1 MVSGKREERSFK
13 IGEVYLMKFGGSG
26 SEQSG
31 WRPGI
36 VFQNNTG
43 NRFSPNIIAIPLTS
57 ALKKLGQPTHV
68 LLRASDSGL
77 RMDSVALC
85 ENPERMSK
93 ERVGQYLTT
102 LSDQYMQKIAE
113 ANLIATG
120 AIAYLNIDTL
130 LAIKERVLAL
140 NGAVVPA

>member
-68 LLRASDSGL
+68 LLLASDSGL

>member
-130 LAIKERVLAL
+130 LAIKEMVLAL

>member
-68 LLRASDSGL
+68 LLRVSDSGL